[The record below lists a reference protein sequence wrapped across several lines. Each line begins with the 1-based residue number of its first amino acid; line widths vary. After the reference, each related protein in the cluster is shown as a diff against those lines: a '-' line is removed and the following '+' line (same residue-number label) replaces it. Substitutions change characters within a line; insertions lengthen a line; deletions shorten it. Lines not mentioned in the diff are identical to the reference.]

1 MSYADAGSSGVRRFE
16 VFTGAGGRRR
26 WTREEK
32 AAIIAES
39 YAGVESVCAVANR
52 HGLRHTQLFTWRR
65 EMRRAAEAAGV
76 TLPVAIAPEPK
87 PKPKPLFVPAV
98 IEPEPMAATQLAP
111 KKKRSRRA
119 RPEAGAVELVI
130 DGVAVKIA
138 RGADA
143 GVIVAVIDA
152 LKGAR

>member
-16 VFTGAGGRRR
+16 VFTGAGARRR

-65 EMRRAAEAAGV
+65 EMRRAAEAVGV
-76 TLPVAIAPEPK
+76 ALPMAIAPE
-87 PKPKPLFVPAV
+87 PLFVPAV
-98 IEPEPMAATQLAP
+98 IEPEPVTTQPAP

-119 RPEAGAVELVI
+119 RPEAAAVELTI

-143 GVIVAVIDA
+143 GVIAAVIDA
-152 LKGAR
+152 LKTVR